1 MDIKKFFANYSGV
14 LLENRIYRWVLLL
27 LLVSNLVLVV
37 LLRSNQT
44 VVLVPPT
51 LEKEVKVG
59 HKQGDRAYLE
69 AWGLF
74 FATLMGNVTPR
85 NIDFIMAT
93 LQRYMAPAIY
103 QEMSQAMLEQAKTIK
118 SGNLAVSF
126 TVQEIVVLEGQS
138 RVQVKGQMAMH
149 GPFGRSQNLG
159 RTYEIAIAV
168 RNYAPVI
175 TDVLVHDQKQPGED
189 KEG

>member
-1 MDIKKFFANYSGV
+1 MDIKKFFSSYSGV

-27 LLVSNLVLVV
+27 LLVSNLVLVA

-85 NIDFIMAT
+85 NVDFVMAN
-93 LQRYMAPAIY
+93 LQRYMAPNIY
-103 QEMSQAMLEQAKTIK
+103 QEMSQAIYEQARTIK
-118 SGNLAVSF
+118 SGNLTTSF
-126 TVQEIVVLEGQS
+126 TVHEIVVMEDD
-138 RVQVKGQMAMH
+138 RVQVSGQMAMH

-159 RTYEIAIAV
+159 RTYEFAIAV

-175 TDVLVHDQKQPGED
+175 TDVLVHDQKQPGEE
-189 KEG
+189 EG